1 VSSLLDVLGATIISG
16 LIIFMLM
23 QLNMRM
29 VTTSTDMLSSTITQ
43 SESAVSAQIIE
54 YYFYKIGHKATSN
67 KISIADSNRIK
78 FCGDMNNNS
87 KIDTI
92 TFYLDEN
99 RFEGSENPKS
109 KGLYRIENNGERLI
123 TAVVSKFQLSYFDS
137 ISTKLTYASLR
148 NQNVRDKIRSIKI
161 FIDFESSFPVND
173 SYQGV
178 TWKRVIR
185 PKNISAI

>member
-1 VSSLLDVLGATIISG
+1 
-16 LIIFMLM
+16 M

-87 KIDTI
+87 TIDTI

>member
-1 VSSLLDVLGATIISG
+1 MSSLLDVLGATIISG

-87 KIDTI
+87 TIDTI

>member
-87 KIDTI
+87 TIDTI

>member
-54 YYFYKIGHKATSN
+54 YYIYKIGHKATSN

-87 KIDTI
+87 TIDTI